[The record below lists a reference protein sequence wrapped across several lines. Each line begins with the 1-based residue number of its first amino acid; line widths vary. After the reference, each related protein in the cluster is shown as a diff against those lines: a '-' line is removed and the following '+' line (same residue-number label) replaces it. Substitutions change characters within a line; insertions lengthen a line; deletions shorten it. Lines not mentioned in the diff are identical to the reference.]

1 VNNEQR
7 GLPPQ
12 AEGWNLPWDKREPP
26 LHVRVFDL
34 DSVYDSLEEIVRWAQ
49 KDHPVLLQEW
59 ITAFGI
65 EKKEET
71 TRFPKWEKDGKL
83 VVPPDIQ
90 LKRRLMTSIH
100 DAPTGG
106 HPGRDETIKQ
116 TRRWFW
122 WPGMNEWLADYVK
135 GCATCQQAKI
145 FTHRRRVP
153 AYRISTPEDAKPFQQ
168 IAMDLITGLPP
179 NGPHDSILTI
189 VDHGCSRAAL
199 FLLCAST
206 ITGPDI
212 AQLYLD
218 NVYRWFRL
226 PIKMISDRDPR
237 FTSHFGR
244 ALTAKLGVQQNLSTA
259 FHVTL
264 LRAQGPDVGGLRS
277 GCALSST
284 RRSSVEWGLVSL
296 LSEHLQSKAKSI
308 GK

>member
-1 VNNEQR
+1 
-7 GLPPQ
+7 
-12 AEGWNLPWDKREPP
+12 
-26 LHVRVFDL
+26 L

-59 ITAFGI
+59 TTTFGI
-65 EKKEET
+65 EKKEGT

-90 LKRRLMTSIH
+90 LKHRLMESIH

-116 TRRWFW
+116 TKRWFW
-122 WPGMNEWLADYVK
+122 WPGMNEWLADYIK

-145 FTHRRRVP
+145 FTHRRRTP

-199 FLLCAST
+199 FLPCVLT

-218 NVYRWFRL
+218 NVYR
-226 PIKMISDRDPR
+226 
-237 FTSHFGR
+237 
-244 ALTAKLGVQQNLSTA
+244 
-259 FHVTL
+259 
-264 LRAQGPDVGGLRS
+264 
-277 GCALSST
+277 
-284 RRSSVEWGLVSL
+284 
-296 LSEHLQSKAKSI
+296 
-308 GK
+308 